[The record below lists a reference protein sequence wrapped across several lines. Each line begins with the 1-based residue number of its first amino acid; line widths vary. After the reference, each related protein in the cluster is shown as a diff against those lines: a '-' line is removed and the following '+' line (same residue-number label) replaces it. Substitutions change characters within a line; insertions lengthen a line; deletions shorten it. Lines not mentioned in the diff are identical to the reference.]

1 MVIYLV
7 MMKVGQNLIIWL
19 SLRFEQFILLFLLVD
34 IPNQVFCQQ
43 RDWIW
48 FESTLT
54 FEASKWADSYI

>member
-48 FESTLT
+48 FGSTLI
-54 FEASKWADSYI
+54 FEASNYV